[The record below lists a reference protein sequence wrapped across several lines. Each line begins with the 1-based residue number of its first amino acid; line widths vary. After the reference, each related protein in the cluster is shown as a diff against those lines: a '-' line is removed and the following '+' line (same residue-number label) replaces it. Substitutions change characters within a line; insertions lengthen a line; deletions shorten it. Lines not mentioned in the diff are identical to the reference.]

1 MVFIAF
7 NSHKRAQSYAY
18 RNKGK
23 TNKKRR
29 EWHNLLLTILIISFV
44 AFLSYKQNRIGY
56 VRMEYLRERMN
67 RQRFYTKSELC
78 ILTVYD
84 ISCIFHSEVK
94 AHSLKNL
101 VKVWEDSSQ
110 KSKGQWRTENGAW
123 ETERGGGEKEGRGGG
138 GGRKRG
144 ETVPR
149 VEWSMREG
157 ERERSQT
164 GKAKKKKRQFKVV
177 RICST
182 SGWVSEPSKP
192 ISTKQ
197 LFAIFLLSRK
207 MQYKHTSLLDHVFFV
222 HFILSLNTCRLAA
235 TINQRHNSVRFVF

>member
-1 MVFIAF
+1 MQTANAHILQQMIGYGLDNYKGLNQWECKQVSSITSQQSEESVFIVISLMVFIAF

-101 VKVWEDSSQ
+101 VKV
-110 KSKGQWRTENGAW
+110 
-123 ETERGGGEKEGRGGG
+123 
-138 GGRKRG
+138 
-144 ETVPR
+144 
-149 VEWSMREG
+149 
-157 ERERSQT
+157 
-164 GKAKKKKRQFKVV
+164 
-177 RICST
+177 
-182 SGWVSEPSKP
+182 
-192 ISTKQ
+192 
-197 LFAIFLLSRK
+197 
-207 MQYKHTSLLDHVFFV
+207 
-222 HFILSLNTCRLAA
+222 
-235 TINQRHNSVRFVF
+235 